1 MKLESL
7 NIIVDLFR
15 IRDVAHVLHLQT
27 KSYAEHKALNEFYD
41 TWLDLTDS
49 YIETYQGEFGLIKV
63 SYKEAIAIN
72 MNNSEAMLSAALNL
86 TKALR
91 ARHQTNT
98 GLNNI
103 LDEMVNLINKTKY
116 LLTLK

>member
-41 TWLDLTDS
+41 TWLDLADS
-49 YIETYQGEFGLIKV
+49 YIETYQGEFGLIKIN
-63 SYKEAIAIN
+63 YKETISIN
-72 MNNSEAMLSAALNL
+72 INNSDYLLNAGLNL

-91 ARHQTNT
+91 AKHPSNT